1 MSKCNSVS
9 VVISTFNSEEK
20 IEDCLKSASWVS
32 EIIVVDGTSSDKT
45 LDIVRKYTSKIF
57 VRPNHKMLNINK
69 NFGFSKTSGEWI
81 LCLDSDE
88 RITTELQQE
97 IREKIARP
105 PANSSAPA
113 RNACMAGGGEV
124 GRENCKL
131 KIENSVDGYW
141 IPRKNI
147 IFGKWIEHAGW
158 YPDHQLRLF
167 KRGKGKF
174 PEEHVHEMVKVEG
187 EVGQLSGNIMHYNYD
202 SISQFIQKLGTIYG
216 PNEAEQLIKKGYA
229 FDWKDAIRFPV
240 KEFLSRF
247 FAREGYK
254 DGFHGLMLSLLMA
267 FYHFVVFS
275 YVWEKHK
282 FKQISGREIL
292 VETEREMAQSSR
304 DIFFWFSKEKTK
316 LIKNPIV
323 KIFHKILRK
332 VKS

>member
-97 IREKIARP
+97 IREII
-105 PANSSAPA
+105 
-113 RNACMAGGGEV
+113 G
-124 GRENCKL
+124 
-131 KIENSVDGYW
+131 NSVDGYW

-147 IFGKWIEHAGW
+147 IFGKWMQHTGW
-158 YPDHQLRLF
+158 YPDAQLRLF
-167 KRGKGKF
+167 RRGKGKF
-174 PEEHVHEMVKVEG
+174 LEEHVHEMIKVQG
-187 EVGQLSGNIMHYNYD
+187 EVGQLREHILHYNYD

-267 FYHFVVFS
+267 FYHFLIFANFKIC
-275 YVWEKHK
+275 YV
-282 FKQISGREIL
+282 RIL
-292 VETEREMAQSSR
+292 
-304 DIFFWFSKEKTK
+304 
-316 LIKNPIV
+316 
-323 KIFHKILRK
+323 
-332 VKS
+332 